1 MLSPLMFNQ
10 DLAPT
15 TEDVNIIS
23 KYLNKSQE
31 LKNESTRN
39 QKVYFTGASS
49 VYIGEEPS
57 MRTKAKHK

>member
-23 KYLNKSQE
+23 KYLNKRQE

-49 VYIGEEPS
+49 VYIG
-57 MRTKAKHK
+57 